1 MDRLEVRRLSIG
13 FGDKTVLDGLDLTL
27 HDGELFS
34 LLGPSGAGK
43 STILKAVAGLLQP
56 MAGSVLINGKPV
68 DHLPPERRDVVL
80 IFQKPL
86 LFPFLSVRQ
95 NIAFGLRMIG
105 LHRAEQRSRIDRM
118 IELTGLRGLERRRI
132 HQLSGGQQQRVA
144 LARGLVLEP
153 SILLLDEPF
162 SSLDAELREQMRD
175 LIRTIQRRTG
185 TTMLFVTHDQQEAF
199 ALSDRIGLLLDGKL
213 RQTGAPAELF
223 YRPADLA
230 VARFF
235 GCQNMVHGR
244 ISGGWFYG
252 APISFPTVLPDSQGA
267 VALIRPEDIVVRPAA
282 AGAGIVGRVS
292 AVRFEGAVSRITVE
306 TALGVFTVLSIRPGC
321 ETGMRVELSF
331 AVERMHVFLP
341 EDRNHG

>member
-56 MAGSVLINGKPV
+56 TAGSVLINGKPV

-105 LHRAEQRSRIDRM
+105 LPRAEQRSRIDRM
-118 IELTGLRGLERRRI
+118 VELTGLRGLERRRI

-199 ALSDRIGLLLDGKL
+199 AISDRIGLLLDGKL

-244 ISGGWFYG
+244 ISGGRFYG
-252 APISFPTVLPDSQGA
+252 APISFPTVLPDSHGA

-321 ETGMRVELSF
+321 EKGMRVELSF
-331 AVERMHVFLP
+331 AVERMHVFIP
-341 EDRNHG
+341 EDGNHG